1 MGSQEV
7 KGSGDKQCKAVIREQ
22 CGQDTGVNT
31 CLKCGDGSSYKCE
44 KCCPGLTPVTKGEY
58 TWCVPDSPDTK
69 CSKDNPRGCFS
80 IPYERNGQIVTYLKP
95 GQKTEEC
102 PTGLMF
108 PSSWN
113 EGYGQGGD
121 GRFQFQ
127 MIDKLE
133 VPEDLPAGN
142 YQLSWR
148 WDCEQTPQVWN
159 SCADIVIE

>member
-1 MGSQEV
+1 MGAILAST
-7 KGSGDKQCKAVIREQ
+7 AVEKRLQ
-22 CGQDTGVNT
+22 RRTT
-31 CLKCGDGSSYKCE
+31 KSSPGRPRRFPISMK
-44 KCCPGLTPVTKGEY
+44 KCCPGLTLVSKEDY
-58 TWCVPDSPDTK
+58 SYCVPDKPDTK

-80 IPYERNGQIVTYLKP
+80 LPYERNGQIVSYLKP

-133 VPEDLPAGN
+133 VPEDLPKGN

-159 SCADIVIE
+159 SCADIIVE